1 MAAQPDFQ
9 PINLREMA
17 ASYRNPGPEQQLG
30 LLVLEHL
37 EHPDLGYRRP
47 LEEIVASQPPFGL
60 YLMMVL
66 ERMLVFHG
74 ARDREG
80 VMAQLFVAH
89 QQGPVWFRQ
98 SALYVSFHTLYKS
111 DDVPDHLLQLH
122 ARMTRETISAGGAT
136 FTSSKKV
143 YDLIP
148 HMAWAELI
156 FEKHSPRG
164 HAQFIPEFFAQAKA
178 QRNADFARRA
188 IEGGVVLSV
197 AYGRHDLALDA
208 LRTALTERD
217 PKLRAV
223 LIEALA
229 NIRFQ
234 AEDVVDR
241 FLEREHARELSRL
254 VQSTTPTLKAN
265 DIFGWIDEYMN
276 FAMIHSPEFR
286 AEIVGAFRRAGHA
299 RSLAELLQQILKW
312 VINVSTGEPLL
323 PLSN

>member
-1 MAAQPDFQ
+1 
-9 PINLREMA
+9 
-17 ASYRNPGPEQQLG
+17 
-30 LLVLEHL
+30 
-37 EHPDLGYRRP
+37 
-47 LEEIVASQPPFGL
+47 
-60 YLMMVL
+60 
-66 ERMLVFHG
+66 
-74 ARDREG
+74 
-80 VMAQLFVAH
+80 
-89 QQGPVWFRQ
+89 
-98 SALYVSFHTLYKS
+98 
-111 DDVPDHLLQLH
+111 
-122 ARMTRETISAGGAT
+122 
-136 FTSSKKV
+136 
-143 YDLIP
+143 
-148 HMAWAELI
+148 
-156 FEKHSPRG
+156 
-164 HAQFIPEFFAQAKA
+164 
-178 QRNADFARRA
+178 
-188 IEGGVVLSV
+188 
-197 AYGRHDLALDA
+197 
-208 LRTALTERD
+208 
-217 PKLRAV
+217 